1 MCFTVRYTRGKY
13 LYTRINLEKI
23 VSYLILYL
31 QVINYCV
38 ISAHYYSQTSA
49 ENSYIP
55 PTKKKIIGI
64 LLIGSTFKKNSKPTV
79 LNYGVSKTR
88 GFKWLYILSF
98 TEHWRRKKKAI
109 IAHEKHSKSSS

>member
-1 MCFTVRYTRGKY
+1 MRYTRGKY

-23 VSYLILYL
+23 VFYLILYL

-38 ISAHYYSQTSA
+38 ISVHYYSQTSA
-49 ENSYIP
+49 ENSYTP
-55 PTKKKIIGI
+55 HKKIIGI
-64 LLIGSTFKKNSKPTV
+64 LLIGSTFKKNSKTTV

-88 GFKWLYILSF
+88 GFKWLYILNF